1 MTLLVTQPKR
11 ILILGSSGFLG
22 SNLRVLFFDLPGI
35 YFVHSN
41 PVKSPT
47 PRDFIVGEYSHD
59 VLAPLVEDLE
69 IDVIVNCVGF
79 TDVDA
84 CELANSLNNK
94 LNLDLPLLLHDL
106 CRSAGVKLV
115 QISTDHFS
123 SNEVIP
129 RTENEIMS
137 SINEYGRM
145 KLMADKMLLRNELSL
160 VVRTNFFGFDP
171 SLRGNL
177 LDWAKNKL
185 ENGERVFGF
194 NDVFFTPISVSILAS
209 TLIALI
215 ERNLCGLFNVASSE
229 SISKYQFLK
238 SVAECLG
245 CNQDLVLSNSIKNSN
260 LSVKRPNFLS
270 LSNSKLKEELAT
282 FRDISISEMISLE
295 LNRYTLKEILPKP

>member
-1 MTLLVTQPKR
+1 MTSLVTQPKR

-22 SNLRVLFFDLPGI
+22 GNLRVLFLDLPGI
-35 YFVHSN
+35 YFVHSK
-41 PVKSPT
+41 PLRSQT
-47 PRDFIVGEYSHD
+47 PKDFVVCDYSRK
-59 VLAPLVEDLE
+59 VLAALVENLE

-84 CELANSLNNK
+84 CEDANSLNSK
-94 LNLDLPLLLHDL
+94 LNLDLPLLLDNL

-123 SNEVIP
+123 STEDVP

-137 SINEYGRM
+137 FVNEYGRM
-145 KLMADKMLLRNELSL
+145 KLMADKTLLQNELSL

-171 SLRGNL
+171 SRRGNL
-177 LDWAKNKL
+177 LDWAKIKL
-185 ENGERVFGF
+185 ENGERIIGF

-209 TLIALI
+209 TLITLI
-215 ERNLCGLFNVASSE
+215 ERNLSGLFNVVSSE

-245 CNQDLVLSNSIKNSN
+245 CNQDLVLSNSIENSN
-260 LSVKRPNFLS
+260 LSVRRPNFLS
-270 LSNSKLKEELAT
+270 LSNSKLKGELTT
-282 FRDISISEMISLE
+282 FRDFSISRMISLE
-295 LNRYTLKEILPKP
+295 LNRFTSKGNLSNL

>member
-1 MTLLVTQPKR
+1 MTSLVKPPKR

-35 YFVHSN
+35 YFVHSK
-41 PVKSPT
+41 PLKSQT
-47 PRDFIVGEYSHD
+47 PRDFIVRDYSRD
-59 VLAPLVEDLE
+59 VLALLIKDLE

-84 CELANSLNNK
+84 CELTNSLNSK
-94 LNLDLPLLLHDL
+94 LNLDLPLLLDNL
-106 CRSAGVKLV
+106 CRPAGVKLV

-123 SNEVIP
+123 SNEIVP

-137 SINEYGRM
+137 FVNEYGRM
-145 KLMADKMLLRNELSL
+145 KLMADKTLLLNDLSL
-160 VVRTNFFGFDP
+160 VIRTNFFGFDP

-185 ENGERVFGF
+185 ENGERIVGF

-209 TLIALI
+209 TLIALV
-215 ERNLCGLFNVASSE
+215 ERNLCGLFNVVSSE

-245 CNQDLVLSNSIKNSN
+245 CNQELVLSNSIKNSN
-260 LSVKRPNFLS
+260 LSVMRPNFLS
-270 LSNSKLKEELAT
+270 LSNSKLKEELTT
-282 FRDISISEMISLE
+282 FQDISISQMISWE
-295 LNRYTLKEILPKP
+295 LNRYASKQNSPKP